1 MVQERVRGEGE
12 REWKGIKGNRGN
24 WDTRKQVERDCE
36 VTMASTILEEKEI
49 KALFKQAM
57 VELLEERR
65 DLFSDVLL
73 EALEEIALVNA
84 IQEGEESESVSRKEI
99 FEILEGA
106 V

>member
-1 MVQERVRGEGE
+1 
-12 REWKGIKGNRGN
+12 
-24 WDTRKQVERDCE
+24 
-36 VTMASTILEEKEI
+36 MASTILEEKEI